1 VKPNNVD
8 YHGDFKG
15 VIVAL
20 LQVTKQNE
28 AVGSTD
34 GRLMGGHKVT

>member
-1 VKPNNVD
+1 MKPNNTD

-15 VIVAL
+15 VIVTL

-28 AVGSTD
+28 VVGTTD